1 MADLSSVT
9 TNFFA
14 TASETFSNNLSSSIS
29 SGATIVPVNNASA
42 YNTGD
47 IVVLTVDPGTSDEAT
62 FIGKKDTGNQFI
74 DCIWTEGNTGVGHSA
89 GAPIIDYTAATHQAA
104 LVKGIKK
111 FANQDGSLI
120 TQAVRDALGLGT
132 DAVGGWEPLGYT
144 PSAITYNGNRSYTLV
159 YAGVNLTTSI
169 SPAMKLRIN
178 KTVADN
184 GYMGGAFN
192 GSSHYFTKTSP
203 SGTLGTVTNNF
214 TIEAVVQPT
223 SYANGGI
230 AGRAESTLNNG
241 FFYQMLSTGQIE
253 VSIYSGGS
261 ANYRRATT
269 YQSVPL
275 NKKTQVTLT
284 YTSTATTF
292 VIYFDDVS
300 VPFAVTTGG
309 TAPTTAGTGGDF
321 SIGRPGAYAGN
332 YFTGYISNVAVFD
345 AVLSAATIKDH
356 STRKLTGSE
365 TNCIGAWSLDNTA
378 VNQKSP
384 GTNDLTATGGVG
396 YTATSPHG
404 QLGNGVEINKAVALV
419 MSCTYSTDTTMVV
432 QCPEGVTIP
441 TTGGISS
448 VEFST
453 QANPYGWV
461 SDKGRWELIST
472 YKIDLGTSSP
482 AVNTVY
488 STGPMAIVAP
498 SSGNWQIR
506 AKTAIQCI
514 PGSTTN
520 GDVSAGLTTSLG
532 GAVMTELDTLQ
543 WYYQAVTQHMIH
555 IYNTQKNITTAS
567 TTTYYLAYFTGI
579 AGYTSIGTRGAAVPI
594 VMSIT
599 PSGL

>member
-132 DAVGGWEPLGYT
+132 DTVGGWEPLGYT
-144 PSAITYNGNRSYTLV
+144 PATITYNGNNSYTLV
-159 YAGVNLTTSI
+159 YTGVNLTTSI

-178 KTVADN
+178 KTVAGN

-192 GSSHYFTKTSP
+192 GSSHYFTKASP

-453 QANPYGWV
+453 QANPFGWV
-461 SDKGRWELIST
+461 SVPKTLGSVLWCSNQTNTATASGT
-472 YKIDLGTSSP
+472 YINGGTITAYVPAYAQSIKVKALSAAVTHSAGGTLVLDAYIDGSQVSRIQMVT
-482 AVNTVY
+482 
-488 STGPMAIVAP
+488 STGTYMFFETHTIKLSP
-498 SSGNWQIR
+498 GNHTFNLGMW
-506 AKTAIQCI
+506 AT
-514 PGSTTN
+514 
-520 GDVSAGLTTSLG
+520 SAG
-532 GAVMTELDTLQ
+532 
-543 WYYQAVTQHMIH
+543 
-555 IYNTQKNITTAS
+555 
-567 TTTYYLAYFTGI
+567 TTTFNAGTGVPAYFEVVAI
-579 AGYTSIGTRGAAVPI
+579 DA
-594 VMSIT
+594 
-599 PSGL
+599 